1 VKALSVKPIELVVA
15 KSLSV
20 KSAKPLFKSLS
31 LAIFIVMALSV
42 AAEAAPAV
50 LSSSDKD
57 AVSRAEKY
65 LNELSTLKSRFLQAT
80 STGNYTEGTFYLSRP
95 GKMRIEYDPPVQ
107 FLIVADGT
115 WLIYNDLELDQ
126 ITHLPLGATP
136 ANILL
141 QENISLLDGDLEVSK
156 VEHAPGIIGITLV
169 LADED
174 SGHLTLIFADKPLEL
189 KKWIVVDPQ
198 GVTTSVSLLST
209 RRDISLDPKLF
220 YIKLK
225 QQVVPLGEH

>member
-1 VKALSVKPIELVVA
+1 
-15 KSLSV
+15 V

-57 AVSRAEKY
+57 AVSRVEKY